1 MRLPPALR
9 QQRNSKSILPYYL
22 IDSKQDECHTRLKA
36 DLPNLLEI
44 SIEAI
49 AELPSDQL
57 IIADVAIYLAHQWSQ
72 PTIVLAEQTQGYEL
86 AQAWQR
92 GAWTGWIRELLPETV
107 LSIIKQLEVQ
117 HLHQSDSR
125 DLPAAARLQQRL
137 IPTPIEI
144 PNYKIENI
152 YQAASA
158 LSGDWLDYWVTP
170 DNRLL
175 FYLADVA
182 GHGAASSLLTGWLAA
197 FHGSEHSPQAL
208 LSRMN
213 RLLVIQNAG
222 KHITALCGLLNPH
235 THHLEWCS
243 AGHYPPAILI
253 NPDRTSE
260 TLDSSSLPL
269 GLVTDLTLT
278 TQTTQLKPA
287 SQLLFCSDGALE
299 IFSGGT
305 SEQLIQLIEAI
316 AQRTFDPPTHLSDD
330 LTILSLSR
338 TA

>member
-1 MRLPPALR
+1 M
-9 QQRNSKSILPYYL
+9 
-22 IDSKQDECHTRLKA
+22 
-36 DLPNLLEI
+36 EI
-44 SIEAI
+44 SIERI
-49 AELPSDQL
+49 ATIATDAV

-72 PTIVLAEQTQGYEL
+72 PTIVLASQTQGSEL
-86 AQAWQR
+86 AHAWHC
-92 GAWTGWIRELLPETV
+92 GAWAGWIRNQLPDALGT
-107 LSIIKQLEVQ
+107 IIKQLEVQ

-137 IPTPIEI
+137 IPAPLDIQ
-144 PNYKIENI
+144 NYKIESI
-152 YQAASA
+152 YQASSA

-222 KHITALCGLLNPH
+222 KHITVLCGLLNPL

-243 AGHYPPAILI
+243 AGHYPPPLLI
-253 NPDRTSE
+253 HPDRTVDILS
-260 TLDSSSLPL
+260 TSSLPL
-269 GLVTDLTLT
+269 GLVTDLILT
-278 TQTTQLKPA
+278 TQTTQLQPD
-287 SQLLFCSDGALE
+287 SQLLFCSDGAIE
-299 IFSGGT
+299 IFPGGT
-305 SEQLIQLIEAI
+305 SEQLNQLVA
-316 AQRTFDPPTHLSDD
+316 ALSQRDFNPPSGHLSDD
-330 LTILSLSR
+330 LSILSLSR
-338 TA
+338 LS

>member
-1 MRLPPALR
+1 M
-9 QQRNSKSILPYYL
+9 SFYL
-22 IDSKQDECHTRLKA
+22 IDSQLDDCHARLQT
-36 DLPNLLEI
+36 
-44 SIEAI
+44 
-49 AELPSDQL
+49 ELPDLVNLTTEQISTVPADNL
-57 IIADVAIYLAHQWSQ
+57 IIADVSLYLTHQWPQ
-72 PTIVLAEQTQGYEL
+72 PTIVLASKTQGHEL

-92 GAWTGWIRELLPETV
+92 GAWAGWIREQLPNALLE
-107 LSIIKQLEVQ
+107 IIEQLMTQ

-137 IPTPIEI
+137 IPTPIDI
-144 PNYKIENI
+144 PNYQIEHI
-152 YQAASA
+152 YKAASA
-158 LSGDWLDYWVTP
+158 LSGDWLDFWITP

-197 FHGSEHSPQAL
+197 FHGTEHTPQAL

-222 KHITALCGLLNPH
+222 KHITALCGLLNPR

-243 AGHYPPAILI
+243 AGHYPPPILI
-253 NPDRTSE
+253 NPDRTVE
-260 TLDSSSLPL
+260 TLNSSSLPL

-278 TQTTQLKPA
+278 TQTTSLQPQ
-287 SQLLFCSDGALE
+287 SQLLFCSDGAIE

-305 SEQLIQLIEAI
+305 AEQLTQLIA
-316 AQRTFDPPTHLSDD
+316 ALSQRTFSAPTHLSDD
-330 LTILSLSR
+330 LTILSLNR
-338 TA
+338 VT

>member
-1 MRLPPALR
+1 
-9 QQRNSKSILPYYL
+9 LPYYF
-22 IDSKQDECHTRLKA
+22 IDSKKDECHARLFT
-36 DLPNLLEI
+36 DLPELTQL
-44 SIEAI
+44 SFEAI
-49 AELPSDQL
+49 AALPTDQL
-57 IIADVAIYLAHQWSQ
+57 IIADVSLYLAHQWPQ
-72 PTIVLAEQTQGYEL
+72 PTIVLANQTQGYEL

-92 GAWTGWIRELLPETV
+92 GAWAGWIREQLPEALET
-107 LSIIKQLEVQ
+107 IIKQLEIQ

-137 IPTPIEI
+137 IPTPLEI
-144 PNYKIENI
+144 QNYKIENI

-222 KHITALCGLLNPH
+222 KHITALCGLLNPL

-243 AGHYPPAILI
+243 AGHYPPPILI
-253 NPDRTSE
+253 NPDRTAE
-260 TLDSSSLPL
+260 TLNTSSFPL

-278 TQTTQLKPA
+278 TQTTQLQPE
-287 SQLLFCSDGALE
+287 SQLLFCSDGAIE

-305 SEQLIQLIEAI
+305 SEQLSQLIEAL
-316 AQRTFDPPTHLSDD
+316 AQRNFNPPSHLSDD

-338 TA
+338 TG

>member
-1 MRLPPALR
+1 MPL
-9 QQRNSKSILPYYL
+9 YL
-22 IDSKQDECHTRLKA
+22 IDSQVDDSHARLYA
-36 DLPNLLEI
+36 DLHDLVNL
-44 SIEAI
+44 SIDQI
-49 AELPSDQL
+49 DQLPADQL
-57 IIADVAIYLAHQWSQ
+57 IIADVAQYLTHQWPQ
-72 PTIVLAEQTQGYEL
+72 PTIVLAHQTQGDAL

-92 GAWTGWIRELLPETV
+92 GAWAGWIREQLPNALSEIIDQLLT
-107 LSIIKQLEVQ
+107 Q

-137 IPTPIEI
+137 LPTHINIPHYHIEHI
-144 PNYKIENI
+144 YK
-152 YQAASA
+152 AASA
-158 LSGDWLDYWVTP
+158 LSGDWLDYWITP

-197 FHGSEHSPQAL
+197 FHGTEHTPQAL

-222 KHITALCGLLNPH
+222 KHITALCGLLNPQ

-243 AGHYPPAILI
+243 AGHYPPPILI
-253 NPDRTSE
+253 NPDRTVE
-260 TLDSSSLPL
+260 TLNSSSFPL

-278 TQTTQLKPA
+278 TQTTSLQPQ
-287 SQLLFCSDGALE
+287 SQLLFCSDGAIE

-305 SEQLIQLIEAI
+305 AEQLTQLIEALS
-316 AQRTFDPPTHLSDD
+316 QRTFNPPTHLSDD
-330 LTILSLSR
+330 LTILSLNR
-338 TA
+338 TE

>member
-1 MRLPPALR
+1 M
-9 QQRNSKSILPYYL
+9 SIYL
-22 IDSKQDECHTRLKA
+22 IDSQLDDCHARLHT
-36 DLPNLLEI
+36 DLPDLVELSIDDI
-44 SIEAI
+44 STIPA
-49 AELPSDQL
+49 DKL
-57 IIADVAIYLAHQWSQ
+57 IIADVSLYLAHQWPQ
-72 PTIVLAEQTQGYEL
+72 PTIVLANKTQGDEL
-86 AQAWQR
+86 AQGWQR
-92 GAWTGWIRELLPETV
+92 GAWAGWIREQLPNALFEIIEQLLT
-107 LSIIKQLEVQ
+107 Q

-137 IPTPIEI
+137 LPTSLDLLD
-144 PNYKIENI
+144 YKIEHI
-152 YQAASA
+152 YRAASA
-158 LSGDWLDYWVTP
+158 LSGDWLDYWMTP

-197 FHGSEHSPQAL
+197 FHGTEHSPQAL

-222 KHITALCGLLNPH
+222 KHITALCGLLNPQ

-243 AGHYPPAILI
+243 AGHYPPPILI
-253 NPDRTSE
+253 NPDRTVE
-260 TLDSSSLPL
+260 TLNSSSFPL

-278 TQTTQLKPA
+278 TQTTSLQPQ

-305 SEQLIQLIEAI
+305 AEQLTQLIEAL
-316 AQRTFDPPTHLSDD
+316 AQRTFNPPSHLSDD
-330 LTILSLSR
+330 LTILSLNR
-338 TA
+338 VK

>member
-1 MRLPPALR
+1 MSL
-9 QQRNSKSILPYYL
+9 YL
-22 IDSKQDECHTRLKA
+22 IDSQLDDCHARLYA
-36 DLPNLLEI
+36 DLPDLVETSIDAI
-44 SIEAI
+44 SA
-49 AELPSDQL
+49 LPADQL
-57 IIADVAIYLAHQWSQ
+57 VIADVSLYLAHQWPQ
-72 PTIVLAEQTQGYEL
+72 PTIVLSNKTQGDEL

-92 GAWTGWIRELLPETV
+92 GAWAGWIREQLPNALRDIIEQLLTR
-107 LSIIKQLEVQ
+107 

-137 IPTPIEI
+137 IPTPIDI
-144 PNYKIENI
+144 PNYQIEHI

-158 LSGDWLDYWVTP
+158 LSGDWLDYWMTP

-197 FHGSEHSPQAL
+197 FHGSEHTPQAL

-222 KHITALCGLLNPH
+222 KHITALCGLLNPQ

-243 AGHYPPAILI
+243 AGHYPPPILI
-253 NPDRTSE
+253 NPDRTVE
-260 TLDSSSLPL
+260 TLNSSSFPL

-278 TQTTQLKPA
+278 TQTTSLQPE
-287 SQLLFCSDGALE
+287 SQMLFCSDGALE

-305 SEQLIQLIEAI
+305 VEQLTQLIEALS
-316 AQRTFDPPTHLSDD
+316 QRTFSPQKHLSDD
-330 LTILSLSR
+330 LTILSLNR
-338 TA
+338 IL

>member
-1 MRLPPALR
+1 ML
-9 QQRNSKSILPYYL
+9 S
-22 IDSKQDECHTRLKA
+22 
-36 DLPNLLEI
+36 
-44 SIEAI
+44 
-49 AELPSDQL
+49 AEKL
-57 IIADVAIYLAHQWSQ
+57 IIAEVSLYLANQWHQ
-72 PTIVLAEQTQGYEL
+72 PTIVLANKTQGNEL

-92 GAWTGWIRELLPETV
+92 GAWAGWIREQLPSGLSEIVEQLLT
-107 LSIIKQLEVQ
+107 Q

-137 IPTPIEI
+137 IPPALDI
-144 PNYKIENI
+144 PNYQIEHI

-158 LSGDWLDYWVTP
+158 LSGDWLDYWITP

-197 FHGSEHSPQAL
+197 FHGSEHTPQAL

-222 KHITALCGLLNPH
+222 KHITALCGLLNPQ

-243 AGHYPPAILI
+243 AGHYPPPILI
-253 NPDRTSE
+253 NPDRTVE
-260 TLDSSSLPL
+260 TLNSSSFPL

-278 TQTTQLKPA
+278 TQTTALKPQ
-287 SQLLFCSDGALE
+287 SQLLFCSDGAIE

-305 SEQLIQLIEAI
+305 SEQLTQLIEAL
-316 AQRTFDPPTHLSDD
+316 AQRTFNPPAHLSDD

-338 TA
+338 VM

>member
-1 MRLPPALR
+1 
-9 QQRNSKSILPYYL
+9 LPYYF
-22 IDSKQDECHTRLKA
+22 IDAQKDDCYSRLRA
-36 DLPNLLEI
+36 DLPDLI
-44 SIEAI
+44 QITIEAVTDI
-49 AELPSDQL
+49 PLDQL
-57 IIADVAIYLAHQWSQ
+57 IIADISIYLAHQWSH
-72 PTIVLAEQTQGYEL
+72 PTIVLAEQTQGYQL

-92 GAWTGWIRELLPETV
+92 GAWAGWIKEQLPEKIE
-107 LSIIKQLEVQ
+107 SIIKQLEIQ

-137 IPTPIEI
+137 IPKPIEI

-158 LSGDWLDYWVTP
+158 LSGDWLDYWITP

-197 FHGSEHSPQAL
+197 FHGTEHSPQAL

-222 KHITALCGLLNPH
+222 KHITALCGLLNPQ

-243 AGHYPPAILI
+243 AGHYPPPILI

-260 TLDSSSLPL
+260 TLNSSSLPL

-278 TQTTQLKPA
+278 IQTTQLKPE

-299 IFSGGT
+299 IYSGGT
-305 SEQLIQLIEAI
+305 SEQLDQLIKAI
-316 AQRTFDPPTHLSDD
+316 AQQTFDPPTHLSDD
-330 LTILSLSR
+330 LTILSLRRS
-338 TA
+338 A

>member
-1 MRLPPALR
+1 M
-9 QQRNSKSILPYYL
+9 PYYF
-22 IDSKQDECHTRLKA
+22 IDSKKDECHARLYT
-36 DLPNLLEI
+36 DLPDLTPLL
-44 SIEAI
+44 IEAI
-49 AELPSDQL
+49 ANLPADQL
-57 IIADVAIYLAHQWSQ
+57 IIADVSIYLAHQWPQ
-72 PTIVLAEQTQGYEL
+72 PTIVLASQTQGYEL

-92 GAWTGWIRELLPETV
+92 GAWAGWIREQLPESLVT
-107 LSIIKQLEVQ
+107 IIKQLEVQ

-137 IPTPIEI
+137 IPAPLEI
-144 PNYKIENI
+144 QNYKIENI

-222 KHITALCGLLNPH
+222 KHITALCGLLNPL

-243 AGHYPPAILI
+243 AGHYPPPILI
-253 NPDRTSE
+253 NPDRTAE
-260 TLDSSSLPL
+260 TLNTSSFPL

-278 TQTTQLKPA
+278 TQTTQLQPE
-287 SQLLFCSDGALE
+287 SQLLFCSDGAIE

-305 SEQLIQLIEAI
+305 SEQLSQLIDAL
-316 AQRTFDPPTHLSDD
+316 AQRNFNPPSHLSDD
-330 LTILSLSR
+330 LTILSLTR
-338 TA
+338 TS

>member
-1 MRLPPALR
+1 MTV
-9 QQRNSKSILPYYL
+9 YL
-22 IDSKQDECHTRLKA
+22 IDSQVDDCHTRLYA
-36 DLPNLLEI
+36 DVHDLVSVAISEIFTLPADTLV
-44 SIEAI
+44 
-49 AELPSDQL
+49 
-57 IIADVAIYLAHQWSQ
+57 IADISLYLAHQWPQ
-72 PTIVLAEQTQGYEL
+72 PTIVLAGKMQGDEL

-92 GAWTGWIRELLPETV
+92 GAWAGWIREQLPNALPDIIEQLLT
-107 LSIIKQLEVQ
+107 Q

-137 IPTPIEI
+137 IPAAIDI
-144 PNYKIENI
+144 PNYKIEHI
-152 YQAASA
+152 YKAASA
-158 LSGDWLDYWVTP
+158 LSGDWLDYWITP

-197 FHGSEHSPQAL
+197 FHGSEHTPQAL

-222 KHITALCGLLNPH
+222 KHITALCGLLNPQ

-243 AGHYPPAILI
+243 AGHYPPPILI
-253 NPDRTSE
+253 NPDRTVE
-260 TLDSSSLPL
+260 TLNSSSFPL

-278 TQTTQLKPA
+278 TQTTSLQPA
-287 SQLLFCSDGALE
+287 SQMLFCSDGALE

-305 SEQLIQLIEAI
+305 AEQLTQLIQALS
-316 AQRTFDPPTHLSDD
+316 QRTLSPPAHLSDD
-330 LTILSLSR
+330 LTILSLHR
-338 TA
+338 TT

>member
-1 MRLPPALR
+1 M
-9 QQRNSKSILPYYL
+9 PYYL
-22 IDSKQDECHTRLKA
+22 IDSQKDECHARLFG
-36 DLPNLLEI
+36 DLPDLI
-44 SIEAI
+44 SISIDAI
-49 AELPSDQL
+49 STLAADQL
-57 IIADVAIYLAHQWSQ
+57 IIADVTLYLTQRWTQ
-72 PTIVLAEQTQGYEL
+72 PTIVLADQTQGYDL

-92 GAWTGWIRELLPETV
+92 GAWAGWIREQLPNALDT
-107 LSIIKQLEVQ
+107 IIKQLEIQ

-137 IPTPIEI
+137 LPTSLDLL
-144 PNYKIENI
+144 NYKIDHM

-158 LSGDWLDYWVTP
+158 LSGDWLDYWMTP

-197 FHGSEHSPQAL
+197 FHGTEHSPQAL

-222 KHITALCGLLNPH
+222 KHITALCGLLNPR

-243 AGHYPPAILI
+243 AGHYPPPILI
-253 NPDRTSE
+253 NPDRTAE
-260 TLDSSSLPL
+260 TLSSTSFPL

-278 TQTTQLKPA
+278 TQTTSLQPE
-287 SQLLFCSDGALE
+287 SQLLFCSDGAIE
-299 IFSGGT
+299 VFSGGT
-305 SEQLIQLIEAI
+305 SEQLSQLIEAL
-316 AQRTFDPPTHLSDD
+316 AKRNFNPPTHLSDD

-338 TA
+338 TS

>member
-1 MRLPPALR
+1 M
-9 QQRNSKSILPYYL
+9 SYYF
-22 IDSKQDECHTRLKA
+22 IDPTKDECHTRLHE
-36 DLPNLLEI
+36 DLPGLIEI
-44 SIEAI
+44 SIETI
-49 AELPSDQL
+49 ATLAADQL
-57 IIADVAIYLAHQWSQ
+57 IIADVSLFLTHQWLQ
-72 PTIVLAEQTQGYEL
+72 PTIVLASQTQGHAL

-92 GAWTGWIRELLPETV
+92 GAWAGWIREQLPDA
-107 LSIIKQLEVQ
+107 LDIIIQQLELQ

-137 IPTPIEI
+137 IPTPLEI
-144 PNYKIENI
+144 QNYKIESI

-222 KHITALCGLLNPH
+222 KHITVLCGLLNPV

-243 AGHYPPAILI
+243 AGHYPPPLLI
-253 NPDRTSE
+253 NPDRTVDILS
-260 TLDSSSLPL
+260 TSSFPL
-269 GLVTDLTLT
+269 GLVTDLILT
-278 TQTTQLKPA
+278 TQTTQLQPD
-287 SQLLFCSDGALE
+287 SQLLFCSDGAIE

-305 SEQLIQLIEAI
+305 SEQLNQLVKALS
-316 AQRTFDPPTHLSDD
+316 QRDFHQPSGQLPDD
-330 LTILSLSR
+330 LSILSLSR
-338 TA
+338 IS

>member
-1 MRLPPALR
+1 M
-9 QQRNSKSILPYYL
+9 SYYL
-22 IDSKQDECHTRLKA
+22 IDSKKDECHGRLKA
-36 DLPNLLEI
+36 DLPHLTEI
-44 SIEAI
+44 SLEAVQ
-49 AELPSDQL
+49 ALSPDQL
-57 IIADVAIYLAHQWSQ
+57 IISDISLYLEHQWPQ
-72 PTIVLAEQTQGYEL
+72 PTIVLAGKTQGDEL

-92 GAWTGWIRELLPETV
+92 GAWAGWIREQLPEALAT
-107 LSIIKQLEVQ
+107 IIKQLEVQ

-137 IPTPIEI
+137 IPAPLDI
-144 PNYKIENI
+144 PNYKIESI

-158 LSGDWLDYWVTP
+158 LSGDWLDYWITP

-197 FHGSEHSPQAL
+197 FHGTEHSPQAL

-222 KHITALCGLLNPH
+222 KHITVLCGLLNPH

-243 AGHYPPAILI
+243 AGHYPPPILI
-253 NPDRTSE
+253 NPDRTTE
-260 TLDSSSLPL
+260 ILNSSSFPL

-278 TQTTQLKPA
+278 TQTTQLKPE
-287 SQLLFCSDGALE
+287 SQLLFCSDGAIE

-305 SEQLIQLIEAI
+305 SEQLNQLIDAI

>member
-1 MRLPPALR
+1 MRLPRTLCH
-9 QQRNSKSILPYYL
+9 QSNFKFILAYYL
-22 IDSKQDECHTRLKA
+22 IDSKPDACQTRLRL
-36 DLPNLLEI
+36 DLPSLIKI
-44 SIEAI
+44 SVESI
-49 AELPSDQL
+49 AELPLDQL
-57 IIADVAIYLAHQWSQ
+57 IIADVSIYLAHQWSQ
-72 PTIVLAEQTQGYEL
+72 PTIVLAEPTQGYEL

-92 GAWTGWIRELLPETV
+92 GAWTGWIRDQLPESV
-107 LSIIKQLEVQ
+107 LPIIKQLEIQ
-117 HLHQSDSR
+117 HLHQSDTR

-137 IPTPIEI
+137 IPASLEI

-208 LSRMN
+208 LTRMN

-222 KHITALCGLLNPH
+222 KHITALCGLLNPQ

-253 NPDRTSE
+253 NPDRSSE
-260 TLDSSSLPL
+260 TLESSSFPL
-269 GLVTDLTLT
+269 GLVTDLILT
-278 TQTTQLKPA
+278 TQTTQLKPE

-305 SEQLIQLIEAI
+305 SEQLNQLIEAI
-316 AQRTFDPPTHLSDD
+316 AQRTFDPPIHLSDD